1 MVTSTRDSDSPDTS
15 TSASSAPGSS
25 DPAPSDPASPDSAT
39 PDSAT
44 SAPIDPAAKRA
55 LEQAQLSRLLR
66 PVRGRLWAGR
76 ALGAAA
82 GIVSIAPYIALARLG
97 DVLLRAALAG
107 TPPDSAAVR
116 GAITLVITG
125 LSIQLLLTFTAL
137 LVTHLADLRLMRV
150 LRESLIDRIARTRL
164 SWFTS
169 TSSGAVRKAVQ
180 DDTKTLH
187 QLVAHAPVESAIA
200 IVTPLALLV
209 YAFTVDWRLGLLA
222 FASVPIYLS
231 VQAWTMRGMGE
242 KTAEMDAKLARVS
255 STAVEFA
262 DGIAVIKA
270 FGRSGQAH
278 ARYAEAARDFSCF
291 YLGWVGPMLRA
302 SAISEALVSV
312 PVLIVLN
319 IGGGALLVGAGA
331 VTAADVVVTT
341 LIALVLPNTVQIIG
355 RTMWSYQLA
364 GSSAKR
370 LADLLDTPVLEE
382 GATGAPDAAVHTPA
396 AVDVVFEDVAYSY
409 TGGTNAVTD
418 VSLTVPAGGVTAL
431 VGASGSGKSTLA
443 VLAARFMDPDRG
455 RVLVGG
461 RDVRDIPADQL
472 YRTVSFVL
480 QNPQLLRMS
489 LRDNIRLAQPRATD
503 DQVWAAAQSAC
514 IADEIRALPDGL
526 DTVWGEGAR
535 LSGGQ
540 EQRIAI
546 ARALVADAPVLVLD
560 EATAATDPDS
570 EAEIQRALSALV
582 VGRTVLVIAHRVES
596 VLGCDR
602 LAVLRDGRVVSVL
615 DDPDHEQIA
624 AHMGTAAGGKS

>member
-1 MVTSTRDSDSPDTS
+1 
-15 TSASSAPGSS
+15 
-25 DPAPSDPASPDSAT
+25 
-39 PDSAT
+39 
-44 SAPIDPAAKRA
+44 
-55 LEQAQLSRLLR
+55 
-66 PVRGRLWAGR
+66 
-76 ALGAAA
+76 
-82 GIVSIAPYIALARLG
+82 
-97 DVLLRAALAG
+97 
-107 TPPDSAAVR
+107 
-116 GAITLVITG
+116 
-125 LSIQLLLTFTAL
+125 
-137 LVTHLADLRLMRV
+137 
-150 LRESLIDRIARTRL
+150 
-164 SWFTS
+164 
-169 TSSGAVRKAVQ
+169 
-180 DDTKTLH
+180 
-187 QLVAHAPVESAIA
+187 
-200 IVTPLALLV
+200 
-209 YAFTVDWRLGLLA
+209 
-222 FASVPIYLS
+222 
-231 VQAWTMRGMGE
+231 
-242 KTAEMDAKLARVS
+242 
-255 STAVEFA
+255 
-262 DGIAVIKA
+262 
-270 FGRSGQAH
+270 
-278 ARYAEAARDFSCF
+278 
-291 YLGWVGPMLRA
+291 MLRA

>member
-1 MVTSTRDSDSPDTS
+1 
-15 TSASSAPGSS
+15 
-25 DPAPSDPASPDSAT
+25 
-39 PDSAT
+39 
-44 SAPIDPAAKRA
+44 
-55 LEQAQLSRLLR
+55 
-66 PVRGRLWAGR
+66 
-76 ALGAAA
+76 
-82 GIVSIAPYIALARLG
+82 
-97 DVLLRAALAG
+97 
-107 TPPDSAAVR
+107 
-116 GAITLVITG
+116 
-125 LSIQLLLTFTAL
+125 
-137 LVTHLADLRLMRV
+137 
-150 LRESLIDRIARTRL
+150 
-164 SWFTS
+164 
-169 TSSGAVRKAVQ
+169 
-180 DDTKTLH
+180 
-187 QLVAHAPVESAIA
+187 
-200 IVTPLALLV
+200 
-209 YAFTVDWRLGLLA
+209 
-222 FASVPIYLS
+222 
-231 VQAWTMRGMGE
+231 
-242 KTAEMDAKLARVS
+242 
-255 STAVEFA
+255 
-262 DGIAVIKA
+262 
-270 FGRSGQAH
+270 
-278 ARYAEAARDFSCF
+278 
-291 YLGWVGPMLRA
+291 
-302 SAISEALVSV
+302 
-312 PVLIVLN
+312 
-319 IGGGALLVGAGA
+319 
-331 VTAADVVVTT
+331 
-341 LIALVLPNTVQIIG
+341 
-355 RTMWSYQLA
+355 
-364 GSSAKR
+364 
-370 LADLLDTPVLEE
+370 
-382 GATGAPDAAVHTPA
+382 
-396 AVDVVFEDVAYSY
+396 
-409 TGGTNAVTD
+409 
-418 VSLTVPAGGVTAL
+418 VTAL

-455 RVLVGG
+455 RVLLGG

>member
-1 MVTSTRDSDSPDTS
+1 
-15 TSASSAPGSS
+15 
-25 DPAPSDPASPDSAT
+25 
-39 PDSAT
+39 
-44 SAPIDPAAKRA
+44 
-55 LEQAQLSRLLR
+55 
-66 PVRGRLWAGR
+66 VRGRLWAGR
-76 ALGAAA
+76 VLGAAA
-82 GIVSIAPYIALARLG
+82 GIVSIAPYIALANLG

-107 TPPDSAAVR
+107 TAPDSAAVR

-222 FASVPIYLS
+222 FASVPIYLA

-242 KTAEMDAKLARVS
+242 KTAEMDTKLARVS

-355 RTMWSYQLA
+355 RTMWSYQIA

-382 GATGAPDAAVHTPA
+382 GEAAGHPQEEATGASGTAVA
-396 AVDVVFEDVAYSY
+396 VVFEDVTYSY
-409 TGGTNAVTD
+409 TGGTNALTD

-455 RVLVGG
+455 RVLLGG

-489 LRDNIRLAQPRATD
+489 LRDNIRLARPEATD

-546 ARALVADAPVLVLD
+546 ARALLADAPVLVLD

-570 EAEIQRALSALV
+570 EAEIQQALSALV

-615 DDPDHEQIA
+615 EDPDHEQIA
-624 AHMGTAAGGKS
+624 AHMGTTAGGRS

>member
-1 MVTSTRDSDSPDTS
+1 
-15 TSASSAPGSS
+15 
-25 DPAPSDPASPDSAT
+25 
-39 PDSAT
+39 
-44 SAPIDPAAKRA
+44 
-55 LEQAQLSRLLR
+55 
-66 PVRGRLWAGR
+66 
-76 ALGAAA
+76 
-82 GIVSIAPYIALARLG
+82 
-97 DVLLRAALAG
+97 
-107 TPPDSAAVR
+107 
-116 GAITLVITG
+116 
-125 LSIQLLLTFTAL
+125 
-137 LVTHLADLRLMRV
+137 
-150 LRESLIDRIARTRL
+150 
-164 SWFTS
+164 
-169 TSSGAVRKAVQ
+169 
-180 DDTKTLH
+180 
-187 QLVAHAPVESAIA
+187 
-200 IVTPLALLV
+200 
-209 YAFTVDWRLGLLA
+209 
-222 FASVPIYLS
+222 
-231 VQAWTMRGMGE
+231 MRGMGE

-489 LRDNIRLAQPRATD
+489 LRDNIRLARPEATD